1 MGDIRSF
8 EGDDEEKQIKFNFY
22 NQQRRVLLASIIE
35 QRQKVIDQRL
45 CDVTA
50 LQDEEEQHLNA
61 LLSAEDK
68 KLQKIF
74 ERQDRETKRLLNEQL
89 ASMSMHEKQRM
100 IQEQELEK
108 MKRKQDELYQ
118 QHQEKLRKKQEIINR
133 RRKAEQV
140 KQEKERKR
148 YLKLLKKREENDR
161 KLEMEQAKKDQKRQ
175 TMLHQRVKEFHTK
188 IAEKEQNEQILEQS
202 QCEKMNDIAQRYG
215 KEDERYVNAMKDRI
229 KGVQSNYY
237 QRKERHAA
245 GHLQHKKQLA
255 AKHDAL
261 LKQQQANEER
271 LKQFQIQKAEEL
283 RQKKAKRDKK
293 MKKTLCA
300 AKGGEEARLKKIE
313 EAALRATANRE
324 KFFKQKQR
332 EDHLKK
338 LVATMKKQA
347 AIDAATRQ
355 AQAIQFKNEQLMLKN
370 QREDNRRIKDLNLKQ
385 QLRQQR
391 MMNDTAVK
399 LRQNELKEEIMEAN
413 KKGDVDKL
421 NALIQELEV
430 TSGSKPA
437 TVMGTP
443 RGKTL
448 GKVSVTL
455 SPKKI
460 DSSIAKTSQINAT
473 KMKASI
479 YRSTA

>member
-1 MGDIRSF
+1 MGR
-8 EGDDEEKQIKFNFY
+8 
-22 NQQRRVLLASIIE
+22 LA
-35 QRQKVIDQRL
+35 
-45 CDVTA
+45 
-50 LQDEEEQHLNA
+50 
-61 LLSAEDK
+61 
-68 KLQKIF
+68 
-74 ERQDRETKRLLNEQL
+74 
-89 ASMSMHEKQRM
+89 
-100 IQEQELEK
+100 
-108 MKRKQDELYQ
+108 
-118 QHQEKLRKKQEIINR
+118 
-133 RRKAEQV
+133 
-140 KQEKERKR
+140 
-148 YLKLLKKREENDR
+148 
-161 KLEMEQAKKDQKRQ
+161 
-175 TMLHQRVKEFHTK
+175 
-188 IAEKEQNEQILEQS
+188 
-202 QCEKMNDIAQRYG
+202 
-215 KEDERYVNAMKDRI
+215 
-229 KGVQSNYY
+229 
-237 QRKERHAA
+237 
-245 GHLQHKKQLA
+245 
-255 AKHDAL
+255 
-261 LKQQQANEER
+261 
-271 LKQFQIQKAEEL
+271 QFQIQKAEEL

-313 EAALRATANRE
+313 EAALRAEENRK
-324 KFFKQKQR
+324 KFFEQKQR

-430 TSGSKPA
+430 TSESNPA
-437 TVMGTP
+437 TVLGTP
-443 RGKTL
+443 RGKKL
-448 GKVSVTL
+448 GKVSVTP

>member
-1 MGDIRSF
+1 
-8 EGDDEEKQIKFNFY
+8 
-22 NQQRRVLLASIIE
+22 
-35 QRQKVIDQRL
+35 
-45 CDVTA
+45 
-50 LQDEEEQHLNA
+50 
-61 LLSAEDK
+61 
-68 KLQKIF
+68 
-74 ERQDRETKRLLNEQL
+74 
-89 ASMSMHEKQRM
+89 
-100 IQEQELEK
+100 

-118 QHQEKLRKKQEIINR
+118 KHQEKLRKKQEIINR

-161 KLEMEQAKKDQKRQ
+161 KFEMEQAKKDKKRQ
-175 TMLHQRVKEFHTK
+175 EMLHQRVKEFHTK
-188 IAEKEQNEQILEQS
+188 IAEKEQNEQIAERK
-202 QCEKMNDIAQRYG
+202 QCEKMNNIAQRYG
-215 KEDERYVNAMKDRI
+215 KEDERYIAAMKDRI
-229 KGVQSNYY
+229 KGVQSNYN

-245 GHLQHKKQLA
+245 GHLEHKKQLA

-293 MKKTLCA
+293 MKK
-300 AKGGEEARLKKIE
+300 
-313 EAALRATANRE
+313 
-324 KFFKQKQR
+324 
-332 EDHLKK
+332 

-347 AIDAATRQ
+347 AIDAAKRQ
-355 AQAIQFKNEQLMLKN
+355 AKAIEFKNEQLMLKN

-430 TSGSKPA
+430 TSESKPA

-443 RGKTL
+443 RGKKL

-455 SPKKI
+455 SPQKI